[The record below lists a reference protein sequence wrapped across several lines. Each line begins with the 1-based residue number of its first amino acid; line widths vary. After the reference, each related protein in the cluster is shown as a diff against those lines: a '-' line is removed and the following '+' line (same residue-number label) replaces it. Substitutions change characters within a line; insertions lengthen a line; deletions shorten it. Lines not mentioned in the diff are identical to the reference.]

1 MNFNQDFTF
10 EEIKKIIDVNFNLQ
24 KTFRYFNSR
33 NSNCFENHY
42 YHFILNDPEPVGYGH
57 LDYECD
63 KMWLGM
69 CVFDEYV
76 GMGYGKLILN
86 NLIDNKA
93 KNILHLTV
101 DKDNYKAI
109 NLYLNK
115 GFQIYSQTEKIFYCK
130 LN

>member
-1 MNFNQDFTF
+1 MNFNQDFAF
-10 EEIKKIIDVNFNLQ
+10 DEIKNLISLNLNLQ

-33 NSNCFENHY
+33 NSRCFENHY

-57 LDYECD
+57 LDYESD

-69 CVFDEYV
+69 CVFDSFV
-76 GMGYGKLILN
+76 GKGYGKLILN
-86 NLIDNKA
+86 NLIDNKG
-93 KNILHLTV
+93 KNNLYLTV

-109 NLYLNK
+109 NLYLNR

>member
-10 EEIKKIIDVNFNLQ
+10 DEIKNLVNLSLNLQ

-33 NSNCFENHY
+33 TSECFKDHF

-69 CVFDEYV
+69 CVFDSFV
-76 GMGYGKLILN
+76 GKGYGKLILN

>member
-10 EEIKKIIDVNFNLQ
+10 DDIKKIIDVNFNLQ

-33 NSNCFENHY
+33 NSNCFENHH

-86 NLIDNKA
+86 KLIDNRE
-93 KNILHLTV
+93 KNPLHLTV
-101 DKDNYKAI
+101 DKDNYNAI

>member
-1 MNFNQDFTF
+1 MNFNQDFAF
-10 EEIKKIIDVNFNLQ
+10 DEIKNLISLNLNLQ

-33 NSNCFENHY
+33 NSSCFENHY

-57 LDYECD
+57 LDYESD

-69 CVFDEYV
+69 CVFDSFV
-76 GMGYGKLILN
+76 GKGYGKLILN
-86 NLIDNKA
+86 NLIDNKG
-93 KNILHLTV
+93 KNNLYLTV

-109 NLYLNK
+109 NLYLNR

>member
-1 MNFNQDFTF
+1 
-10 EEIKKIIDVNFNLQ
+10 
-24 KTFRYFNSR
+24 
-33 NSNCFENHY
+33 
-42 YHFILNDPEPVGYGH
+42 
-57 LDYECD
+57 
-63 KMWLGM
+63 
-69 CVFDEYV
+69 
-76 GMGYGKLILN
+76 MGYGKLILN

>member
-10 EEIKKIIDVNFNLQ
+10 DEIKNLVNVSLNLQ

-33 NSNCFENHY
+33 TSECFKNHF

-69 CVFDEYV
+69 CVFDSFA
-76 GMGYGKLILN
+76 GKGYGKLILN

>member
-10 EEIKKIIDVNFNLQ
+10 DQIKKIIDVNFNLQ

-33 NSNCFENHY
+33 NSNCFEKHY

-69 CVFDEYV
+69 CVFDSFV
-76 GMGYGKLILN
+76 GKGYGKLILN
-86 NLIDNKA
+86 NLIDNRE
-93 KNILHLTV
+93 KNPLHLTV

-130 LN
+130 LK

>member
-1 MNFNQDFTF
+1 MNFNQDFTYD
-10 EEIKKIIDVNFNLQ
+10 EIKNLVNLSLNLK

-33 NSNCFENHY
+33 TSECFKHHF

-69 CVFDEYV
+69 CVFDSFV
-76 GMGYGKLILN
+76 GKGYGKLILN
-86 NLIDNKA
+86 NLIDNKV

-115 GFQIYSQTEKIFYCK
+115 GFQIYFQTEKIFYCK